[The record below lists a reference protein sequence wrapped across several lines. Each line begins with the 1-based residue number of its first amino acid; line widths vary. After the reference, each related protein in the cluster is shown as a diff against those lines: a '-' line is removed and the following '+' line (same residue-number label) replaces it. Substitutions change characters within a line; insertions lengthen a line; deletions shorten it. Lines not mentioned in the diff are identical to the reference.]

1 MVMESKY
8 SVTKILKSQR
18 IRTVEDSWNNTFTK
32 QQMDKANSYLS
43 AINLMVNV
51 LSSPIKR
58 HTVTECV
65 KTRLKGMLSKRYA
78 V

>member
-1 MVMESKY
+1 MVKESKY

-18 IRTVEDSWNNTFTK
+18 IRTVEDSWNNAFTK

-51 LSSPIKR
+51 LSFQSK
-58 HTVTECV
+58 VTECV